1 MANRNAGCVEAFR
14 ISNFGLEHSNPEL
27 FVSSQWNT
35 RCACCG
41 IVYVIYR
48 VIVAIY
54 WLIILVLSL
63 VRSCARTDHAVGCL
77 KWFIYLTN
85 WQLLALTADAI
96 MQGFTVIYF
105 CVKEKKTGDSGD
117 MDVNYLDVSTHLV
130 NSVYGFA
137 NLFIVASPLR
147 VYHVV
152 HLLAYGAAYIV
163 FSVVL
168 KYAADISAYR
178 AVDWSEPRTATMA
191 SFLGSIGI
199 VALWLVL
206 YGLYRAR
213 LAIYEAISRKRVH
226 VVSP

>member
-1 MANRNAGCVEAFR
+1 
-14 ISNFGLEHSNPEL
+14 
-27 FVSSQWNT
+27 
-35 RCACCG
+35 
-41 IVYVIYR
+41 
-48 VIVAIY
+48 
-54 WLIILVLSL
+54 
-63 VRSCARTDHAVGCL
+63 
-77 KWFIYLTN
+77 
-85 WQLLALTADAI
+85 
-96 MQGFTVIYF
+96 
-105 CVKEKKTGDSGD
+105 
-117 MDVNYLDVSTHLV
+117 MDVDANYIDVSTHLV

-178 AVDWSEPRTATMA
+178 AVDWSEPRTVTMA